1 MSNFV
6 SNSDAQMLFFEIGRK
21 KLAVSDTMAAAGVDE
36 VNAKKAVLYIG
47 SDTLEFTQ
55 GVIYQAQ
62 PIEVTP
68 TGSENPQAL
77 GWLEYNDIGSVY
89 YITSDTTVDPEATY
103 YAATWIAISKAEVDL
118 SKYKTIYDG
127 TLDSWKQLTDE
138 EKAEYQ
144 YMAFEGDESE
154 YYIRDPRER
163 KVFVP
168 AALKE
173 CITADGVDLGI
184 KNYAIGDYY
193 TDGNYTYVIADVDTF
208 YGGYDSYAVVNTHHI
223 ALLVIGKAGTIKQK
237 WNTSNTTSS
246 GYNGSA
252 LHTALNDLIST
263 IETSLGSTLLSHRKQ
278 LTIATSN
285 CAWQPGQKISALTE
299 SQVYGAPIWSID
311 GYQQGEACRQLEVF
325 RKFSF
330 NEIFGN
336 QGVWLR
342 SIYSASEACLAYHAG
357 SSEYDNASS
366 AYGLV
371 GLILFN

>member
-21 KLAVSDTMAAAGVDE
+21 KLTVSDTMAAAGVDE

-47 SDTLEFTQ
+47 SDNLEFTQ

-68 TGSENPQAL
+68 TGSEDPQAL

-127 TLDSWKQLTDE
+127 TLDSWEQLTDE

-173 CITADGVDLGI
+173 CITDSGVDLGI

-223 ALLVIGKAGTIKQK
+223 ALLVIGKAGTITQK
-237 WNTSNTTSS
+237 WNSSDSTSS

-252 LHTALNDLIST
+252 LHTALKNLVSS
-263 IETSLGSTLLSHRKQ
+263 IETALGTTLIAHQKL
-278 LTIATSN
+278 LTTATS
-285 CAWQPGQKISALTE
+285 AWGWQANQKISALTE
-299 SQVYGAPIWSID
+299 SQIYGAPIWSID
-311 GYQQGEACRQLEVF
+311 GYQQGEANRQLEIF
-325 RKFSF
+325 RKYSF

-336 QGVWLR
+336 QSVWLR
-342 SIYSASEACLAYHAG
+342 SVQSASNACYAYTSGIA
-357 SSEYDNASS
+357 NANS
-366 AYGLV
+366 ASYAIGLV
-371 GLILFN
+371 GLVLFN